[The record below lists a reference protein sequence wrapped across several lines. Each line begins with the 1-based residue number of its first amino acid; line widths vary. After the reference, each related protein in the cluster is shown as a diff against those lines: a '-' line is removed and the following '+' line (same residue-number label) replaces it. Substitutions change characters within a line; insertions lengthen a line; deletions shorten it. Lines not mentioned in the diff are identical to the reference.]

1 MGFFSTLFGGRQL
14 SPEEEKQEQEAKK
27 FDLLKYDGVKAMKMG
42 QADYAV
48 RCFTEALKVHDDL
61 EVHDYLSQV
70 LLRQGNLDAA
80 MNELRTLGDAEPE
93 NAQIQIRMAQVAYMQ
108 EDYAT
113 METVCQQATTLEP
126 ENAEPYFLHA
136 QAMKGQQNPVGA
148 IAMLTKAISLKED
161 YAEAYLLRG
170 QTLLAMGDAASAETD
185 ADWLLEHVGD
195 HEDVLLLKDGFGVPP
210 EDLLEVNPSSL
221 EDVVTAS
228 RRAEA
233 FCRAGGGS
241 GRLASHLALCI
252 EEMGSNIVSHGF
264 TAGKENHVSI
274 RLLHK
279 GGAWTLRFRDD
290 CMEFDPIRHVSE
302 GIENDSVGIRL
313 AMRMADEARY
323 TYSMNLNN
331 LMLILKEPD

>member
-14 SPEEEKQEQEAKK
+14 SPEEEKQEQDAKK

-48 RCFTEALKVHDDL
+48 RCFTEALKLHDDL

-136 QAMKGQQNPVGA
+136 EALKGQQNPVGA

-195 HEDVLLLKDGFGVPP
+195 HEDVLLLKARVKAAKGQAQEAIHIYNKVV
-210 EDLLEVNPSSL
+210 EVNPFQI
-221 EDVVTAS
+221 D
-228 RRAEA
+228 A
-233 FCRAGGGS
+233 FRER
-241 GRLASHLALCI
+241 GRLKLELGDKAGAEQDMQTVLELDPQQLAD
-252 EEMGSNIVSHGF
+252 VSGEYS
-264 TAGKENHVSI
+264 A
-274 RLLHK
+274 
-279 GGAWTLRFRDD
+279 
-290 CMEFDPIRHVSE
+290 E
-302 GIENDSVGIRL
+302 GIEQRVK
-313 AMRMADEARY
+313 EA
-323 TYSMNLNN
+323 YSMVNPLG
-331 LMLILKEPD
+331 L

>member
-48 RCFTEALKVHDDL
+48 RCFTEALKIHDDL

-136 QAMKGQQNPVGA
+136 EALKGQQNLVGA

-170 QTLLAMGDAASAETD
+170 QTLLVMGDAASAETD

-195 HEDVLLLKDGFGVPP
+195 HEDVLLLKARVEAAKGQAQEAIRVYDKVI
-210 EDLLEVNPSSL
+210 EVNPFQI
-221 EDVVTAS
+221 D
-228 RRAEA
+228 A
-233 FCRAGGGS
+233 FRER
-241 GRLASHLALCI
+241 GRLRLDLGDKAGAEQDMQTVLELDPQQMAD
-252 EEMGSNIVSHGF
+252 VSGEYS
-264 TAGKENHVSI
+264 A
-274 RLLHK
+274 
-279 GGAWTLRFRDD
+279 
-290 CMEFDPIRHVSE
+290 E
-302 GIENDSVGIRL
+302 GIEQRVKQ
-313 AMRMADEARY
+313 A
-323 TYSMNLNN
+323 YSAVNPLG
-331 LMLILKEPD
+331 L

>member
-48 RCFTEALKVHDDL
+48 RCFTEAMKVHDDL

-136 QAMKGQQNPVGA
+136 EALKGQQNPVGA

-170 QTLLAMGDAASAETD
+170 QTLLVMGDAASAETD

-195 HEDVLLLKDGFGVPP
+195 HEDVLLLKARVEAAKGQAQEAIRVYDKVI
-210 EDLLEVNPSSL
+210 EVNPFQI
-221 EDVVTAS
+221 D
-228 RRAEA
+228 A
-233 FCRAGGGS
+233 FRER
-241 GRLASHLALCI
+241 GRLRLDLGDKAGAEQDMQTVLELDPQQMAD
-252 EEMGSNIVSHGF
+252 VSGEYS
-264 TAGKENHVSI
+264 A
-274 RLLHK
+274 
-279 GGAWTLRFRDD
+279 
-290 CMEFDPIRHVSE
+290 E
-302 GIENDSVGIRL
+302 GIEQRVKQ
-313 AMRMADEARY
+313 A
-323 TYSMNLNN
+323 YSAVNPLG
-331 LMLILKEPD
+331 L